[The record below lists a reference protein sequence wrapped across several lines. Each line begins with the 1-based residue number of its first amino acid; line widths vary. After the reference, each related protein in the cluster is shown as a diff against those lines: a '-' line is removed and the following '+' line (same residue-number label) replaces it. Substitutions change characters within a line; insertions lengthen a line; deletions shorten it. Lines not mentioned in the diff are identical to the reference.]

1 MKKIIEIV
9 AAITKKTEKFLE
21 DNLDVENMWD
31 SLTRVEIIL
40 TIEDEFNILFE
51 QEEVAQITTLKKLIN
66 IVESKE

>member
-21 DNLDVENMWD
+21 ENLDVENMWD